1 MAAQTS
7 AQAGAPSAKPR
18 QFKYDFV
25 RFVAMTWVIG
35 VHALTVVDTGRRLG
49 SWYVVLCQA
58 ILFTANAIFFMLF
71 GKFNL
76 VRRNSEDWRG
86 FYVRKTRGILLP
98 VLVLFLIR
106 TGYDMWPDL
115 GTPLHFFKVFVLNAA
130 DYFSSREYWFVFQL
144 VSMLV
149 VTPFLVPVI
158 ESLDQGKKK
167 LLLGLG
173 LLWFTV
179 RFFATNLGYE
189 LGYSFLFGGFW
200 FAYLIGPFV
209 EGLLSHAL
217 HQRLIVLAGVLAPLA
232 TLVAVLCG
240 YSSGAFDTSPFY
252 LITYVGL
259 YCLLLWL
266 GDRVVPSLR
275 RPISFCAR
283 HSFTVYMI
291 HMMVL
296 IPLSAAVPKLYGVA
310 SLAEHVGLS
319 VLTIAICVL
328 LSALLDTLLIK
339 PLQRLFDILAQKLA
353 K

>member
-1 MAAQTS
+1 MADQTS

-58 ILFTANAIFFMLF
+58 VFFTANAIFFMLS

-76 VRRNSEDWRG
+76 VLRNGEEWLG
-86 FYVRKTRGILLP
+86 FYVRKARSILLP

-106 TGYDMWPDL
+106 TGYDMWPAL
-115 GTPLHFFKVFVLNAA
+115 GTPLHFLKSFVFNLLEN
-130 DYFSSREYWFVFQL
+130 FGHREYWFVFQL
-144 VSMLV
+144 LFMLV
-149 VTPFLVPVI
+149 VTPFLVPVV
-158 ESLDQGKKK
+158 ESLNSAKKK
-167 LLLGLG
+167 LLFALCFV
-173 LLWFTV
+173 WFAV
-179 RFFATNLGYE
+179 SFFMTNWGHAFGYT
-189 LGYSFLFGGFW
+189 FLFWGFW

-209 EGLLSHAL
+209 EELFAEATRRRVLM
-217 HQRLIVLAGVLAPLA
+217 LAGVLAPFA
-232 TLVAVLCG
+232 TLAAVLYG
-240 YSSGAFDTSPFY
+240 YSSGAFDSSPFY

-259 YCLLLWL
+259 YGLLLWL

-283 HSFTVYMI
+283 RSFTVYMI
-291 HMMVL
+291 YMMVL

-310 SLAEHVGLS
+310 SLVEHVGLS
-319 VLTIAICVL
+319 VVTIVICVL
-328 LSALLDTLLIK
+328 LSALLDALLIK
-339 PLQRLFDILAQKLA
+339 PLQRLFDIQAQKLA

>member
-58 ILFTANAIFFMLF
+58 IFFTANAIFFMLS

-76 VRRNSEDWRG
+76 VRRNGEDWRG
-86 FYVRKTRGILLP
+86 FYVRKTRGVLLP

-115 GTPLHFFKVFVLNAA
+115 GTPLHF
-130 DYFSSREYWFVFQL
+130 Q
-144 VSMLV
+144 
-149 VTPFLVPVI
+149 
-158 ESLDQGKKK
+158 K
-167 LLLGLG
+167 LLLCLG

-179 RFFATNLGYE
+179 SFFMTNLGYE
-189 LGYSFLFGGFW
+189 LGYSFMFGGFW

-209 EGLLSHAL
+209 EELFAEATRRRSLM
-217 HQRLIVLAGVLAPLA
+217 LAGVVAPLA
-232 TLVAVLCG
+232 TLALVLYG
-240 YSSGAFDTSPFY
+240 YSSGAFDNSPFY
-252 LITYVGL
+252 LIAYVGL
-259 YCLLLWL
+259 YGLLLWL

-296 IPLSAAVPKLYGVA
+296 IPLSAAVPKLYGVP

-319 VLTIAICVL
+319 IVTIAICVL

>member
-7 AQAGAPSAKPR
+7 AQADAPSAKPR

-35 VHALTVVDTGRRLG
+35 VHALTVVDTERRLG

-58 ILFTANAIFFMLF
+58 IFFTANAIFFMLS

-76 VRRNSEDWRG
+76 VRRNGEDWRG
-86 FYVRKTRGILLP
+86 FYVRKARGILLP

-106 TGYDMWPDL
+106 TGYDVWPDL
-115 GTPLHFFKVFVLNAA
+115 GTPLHFLKTFVLNAA
-130 DYFSSREYWFVFQL
+130 DYFDYREYWFVFQL
-144 VSMLV
+144 LSMLA
-149 VTPFLVPVI
+149 VTPFLVLVI
-158 ESLDQGKKK
+158 ESLDRSKKK
-167 LLLGLG
+167 LLLCLG

-179 RFFATNLGYE
+179 SFFMTNLGYE
-189 LGYSFLFGGFW
+189 LGYSFMFGGFW

-209 EGLLSHAL
+209 EELFAEATRRRSFM
-217 HQRLIVLAGVLAPLA
+217 LAGVLAPFA
-232 TLVAVLCG
+232 TLAAVLYG

-266 GDRVVPSLR
+266 GDRIAPSLR
-275 RPISFCAR
+275 RPISFCAK

-296 IPLSAAVPKLYGVA
+296 IPLSAAVPKLYGAA
-310 SLAEHVGLS
+310 SLVEHVGLS
-319 VLTIAICVL
+319 VVTIAICVL
-328 LSALLDTLLIK
+328 LSALLDILLIE

>member
-1 MAAQTS
+1 MSTQTVT
-7 AQAGAPSAKPR
+7 PSVKPR

-58 ILFTANAIFFMLF
+58 ILFTANAIFFMLS

-76 VRRNSEDWRG
+76 ARKNSEDWRG
-86 FYVRKTRGILLP
+86 FYVRKARGILLP

-106 TGYDMWPDL
+106 TGYDTWPDL
-115 GTPLHFFKVFVLNAA
+115 GTPLHFFKAFALNTA
-130 DYFSSREYWFVFQL
+130 DYFSSREYWFVFEL
-144 VSMLV
+144 LSMLV

-158 ESLDQGKKK
+158 ESLDRSKKK

-173 LLWFTV
+173 LLWFTI
-179 RFFATNLGYE
+179 RFFVTNLGYE
-189 LGYSFLFGGFW
+189 LGYSFMFGGFW
-200 FAYLIGPFV
+200 FSYLIGPFV
-209 EGLLSHAL
+209 EELFTEVT
-217 HQRLIVLAGVLAPLA
+217 RRRVLMILGALAPFA
-232 TLVAVLCG
+232 TLALVLYG
-240 YSSGAFDTSPFY
+240 YSSGAFDNSPFY

-275 RPISFCAR
+275 RPISFCAK

-296 IPLSAAVPKLYGVA
+296 MPLSAAVPKLYGVD
-310 SLAEHVGLS
+310 SLVEHVGLS
-319 VLTIAICVL
+319 VVTIAICVL
-328 LSALLDTLLIK
+328 LSTLLDAVLIK

>member
-1 MAAQTS
+1 MAAQTNVRVGGS
-7 AQAGAPSAKPR
+7 SAKSR

-58 ILFTANAIFFMLF
+58 VFFTANAIFFMLS

-76 VRRNSEDWRG
+76 VRKNSEDWRG
-86 FYVRKTRGILLP
+86 FYVRKARGILLP
-98 VLVLFLIR
+98 VLVLFFIR
-106 TGYDMWPDL
+106 TAYDMWPDL
-115 GTPLHFFKVFVLNAA
+115 GTPLHFLKTFALNTV
-130 DYFSSREYWFVFQL
+130 DYFDCREYWFVFQL
-144 VSMLV
+144 LSMLV
-149 VTPFLVPVI
+149 VTPFLVPVV

-167 LLLGLG
+167 LLMVLG
-173 LLWFTV
+173 LLWFTAS
-179 RFFATNLGYE
+179 FFMTNLGYE
-189 LGYSFLFGGFW
+189 LGYFFMFGGFW
-200 FAYLIGPFV
+200 FAYLVGPFV